1 MSEREKQI
9 LETFG
14 KVIPGMTEEEKNT
27 LVVYGQGIAE
37 GKRLARK
44 EMEERALCAEL
55 ESKKVV

>member
-44 EMEERALCAEL
+44 EMEERAEL
-55 ESKKVV
+55 EGKKVV